1 MPNLRRD
8 RGDGATTMNFKRH
21 LDIKKIENKEID
33 VAGEDELQKV
43 RIVTLEKG
51 NLKITLKGERD
62 TIEGFK
68 TGDTVGVKIT
78 NSQTELFKAE
88 EEESDDDS

>member
-1 MPNLRRD
+1 ME
-8 RGDGATTMNFKRH
+8 FKRH
-21 LDIKKIENKEID
+21 FEIKKIENKDID
-33 VAGEDELQKV
+33 VAGEDETQKI

-51 NLKITLKGERD
+51 DLKITLKGERD

-68 TGDTVGVKIT
+68 TGDNVEVKIT

-88 EEESDDDS
+88 EGFNGSNTP

>member
-1 MPNLRRD
+1 
-8 RGDGATTMNFKRH
+8 MNFRRH
-21 LDIKKIENKEID
+21 LEIKKIKEETID
-33 VAGEDELQKV
+33 TAGEDETQKI
-43 RIVTLEKG
+43 RTVTLEKG
-51 NLKITLKGERD
+51 DLKITLKGERD

-88 EEESDDDS
+88 EEGFGDADA

>member
-1 MPNLRRD
+1 
-8 RGDGATTMNFKRH
+8 MNMKRH
-21 LDIKKIENKEID
+21 LEVKKIENKEVDI
-33 VAGEDELQKV
+33 AGEDELQKI

-51 NLKITLKGERD
+51 DLKITLKGERD

-88 EEESDDDS
+88 EDGFDDS